1 MIVPSRLDWYWLI
14 TVHHPYICS
23 TFSVPLPFFHVLVV
37 ATGFGC
43 CADCDYDH
51 GGSDHDYWDGGSDF
65 LCTLVC
71 QKVTNPFSN
80 SIGRVPHWPWKHGS
94 VWACLGKILRNFQTT
109 VISCGI
115 SVSWGT
121 DRCVGSKWT
130 IPRIVDVDTNPK
142 LCSHGVWQEQGW
154 ISCPTRNFE
163 TRVRG
168 PVFKGMPR
176 FHLISPGLKETL

>member
-80 SIGRVPHWPWKHGS
+80 SIGRVPHWPWISMVRCEH
-94 VWACLGKILRNFQTT
+94 VWAKILRNFQTHLGERIDPWDQSEPSDESWMWIQIPSREAT
-109 VISCGI
+109 VFG
-115 SVSWGT
+115 
-121 DRCVGSKWT
+121 RNKVG
-130 IPRIVDVDTNPK
+130 
-142 LCSHGVWQEQGW
+142 
-154 ISCPTRNFE
+154 
-163 TRVRG
+163 
-168 PVFKGMPR
+168 
-176 FHLISPGLKETL
+176 